1 MMGHPNYNSLTRVP
15 DDVSVTRQPMET
27 DRLTTPA
34 TGGEARH
41 PPRVDIVTVTAVAVV
56 VYTLFSILH
65 EAFGHGLTCVLLG
78 GKVACIASTVCIP
91 AGEPLGQGA
100 NRLVAAAGSV
110 MNLLA
115 AGAFWILLRSLRT
128 ASPFLHYFLWLSLTV
143 NGFIGAGYLAVPTLI
158 GFGDWMNVLRGL
170 HPYWLWRAT
179 IIGLG
184 VVLYG
189 AVAYVAV
196 RELQPFLSR
205 EVSERR
211 SRAVK
216 LTLIPCLAGGL
227 AFCAAGL
234 FNPVG
239 MKLVVISAAAASFG
253 GASGLAWLASWAA
266 GMASVD
272 QTPEPPTALTRNRL
286 WLAFGVGSAAFL
298 MCLLGRGVRFNS

>member
-1 MMGHPNYNSLTRVP
+1 MGHPNHNNLTRVP
-15 DDVSVTRQPMET
+15 DDVSVTQQPMEA

-34 TGGEARH
+34 TGGEALY
-41 PPRVDIVTVTAVAVV
+41 PPCVDIVTVTAVAVV
-56 VYTLFSILH
+56 VYTLSSILH
-65 EAFGHGLTCVLLG
+65 EALGHGLTCVLLG
-78 GKVACIASTVCIP
+78 GRVACIASTVCIP

-115 AGAFWILLRSLRT
+115 AGAFWILLRRLRT
-128 ASPFLHYFLWLSLTV
+128 APPFLRYFLWLSLTV
-143 NGFIGAGYLAVPTLI
+143 NGLIGAGYLAVPTLI

-189 AVAYVAV
+189 AVAYVGV
-196 RELQPFLSR
+196 RELQPFLGR
-205 EVSERR
+205 KVSDRR

-216 LTLIPCLAGGL
+216 LTLIPYLAGGL

-253 GASGLAWLASWAA
+253 GTSGLAWLASWAA
-266 GMASVD
+266 GMASTD
-272 QTPEPPTALTRNRL
+272 QTPDPPVVLTRNRL
-286 WLAFGVGSAAFL
+286 WLVFGVASAAL
-298 MCLLGRGVRFNS
+298 LLLVLGRGVRFNS